1 MPLPAFGLPVLGG
14 GAYRFPA
21 GRPALLVFWWSECP
35 TCRLSLPVIAAA
47 CRAAG
52 RAADVC
58 LIAQEPPADRPVIE
72 AAGIPCPVLDDGALE
87 TAWRFG
93 IDAVPAVI
101 LAGPSGEELQRFV
114 GFARADWETLFA
126 RLRELTGCEPPAVDW
141 SGFPAWRP
149 GCGPR
154 NFLPAEYERL
164 EAALG
169 PFQPP
174 PGGNTR

>member
-1 MPLPAFGLPVLGG
+1 MSLPPFELPVLGG
-14 GAYRFPA
+14 RTLRFPT
-21 GRPALLVFWWSECP
+21 GRTALLIFWWSECP
-35 TCRLSLPVIAAA
+35 TCRLSLPIIAAA
-47 CRAAG
+47 CRAFG
-52 RAADVC
+52 GSADVAV
-58 LIAQEPPADRPVIE
+58 IAQDPPADRPVLE
-72 AAGIPCPVLDDGALE
+72 AAGAACPVLDDAALE

-93 IDAVPAVI
+93 VDAVPAVI

-114 GFARADWETLFA
+114 GFARADWEALFD
-126 RLRELTGCEPPAVDW
+126 RLRARTGCEPPAIDW

-164 EAALG
+164 QAALG